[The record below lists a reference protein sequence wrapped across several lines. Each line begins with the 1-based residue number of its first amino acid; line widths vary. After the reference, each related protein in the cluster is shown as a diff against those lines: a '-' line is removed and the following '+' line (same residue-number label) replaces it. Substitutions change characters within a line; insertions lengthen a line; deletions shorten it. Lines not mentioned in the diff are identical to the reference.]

1 MEYILLFA
9 IRAEGLVAAQ
19 FTMRFAGRKK
29 TDQNSDISHV
39 NAALIFFITRESCWS
54 APLPCNALSLL

>member
-39 NAALIFFITRESCWS
+39 NASLIFF
-54 APLPCNALSLL
+54 L

>member
-39 NAALIFFITRESCWS
+39 NATPIFFYNKSCWS